1 MEHAQVN
8 YGISKKRLSKE
19 WNLLSEAMKIFY
31 DKYERLEKSCQEQ
44 SQSLSEMRRLYL
56 DYVQDQLRSDESE
69 HLSALGQPNEKLRL
83 KSNENFKI
91 TANINKIKKNSEHIG
106 ESHLNGVDTQNTS
119 LLKHRIQ
126 ALNDDWKYLENIRKQ
141 LEDLSQKEK
150 SDLKEQLYTLEKKKL
165 VAEQDLLT
173 YDNIAEQVKQ
183 LQKNYN
189 KLSKENELKSPPQVI
204 GRHEECELKRSQ
216 QEKLRLL
223 ATNGSLEETVER
235 MEVRQEEKSVFEE
248 QLNKLKI
255 KYFDKQETIES
266 EKKSLQREKL
276 EVEKELKK
284 MTEEKNA
291 FNKQTNEL
299 NGKYNSLRE
308 EYSLIKSQAEKINV
322 EKTNLEEKLKQ
333 LEELNEYEK
342 SEKDIL
348 QERLSSVQQEK
359 LAVDQERGAL
369 KENLSEL
376 RTENNLLRK
385 TCNEFEARE
394 RTLTQEKSDLD
405 EELKQLQG
413 KLSKAI
419 DELETERNS
428 FQKAKLAMESE
439 LAAVTAERNE
449 LKEQLRERE
458 EHVNGLNE
466 NNKRLEN
473 SESKQQK
480 TIIVLREK
488 IKAFAKETKNLNQ
501 QLRQL
506 EEKQEKAEHFAV
518 RRSIFGPQN
527 NSPSDQTL
535 LGESLERLFLTE
547 RNQKVAEENS
557 KPFVFQ
563 ETGFSFA
570 FSRPAYF

>member
-1 MEHAQVN
+1 MEYAQVN
-8 YGISKKRLSKE
+8 DGISKKSLSKE
-19 WNLLSEAMKIFY
+19 WNSLSEAMKIFY
-31 DKYERLEKSCQEQ
+31 DKYEQLEKSCQEQ

-91 TANINKIKKNSEHIG
+91 TANINKIKKNSEYIG
-106 ESHLNGVDTQNTS
+106 ESHLNGVGTQNTS

-126 ALNDDWKYLENIRKQ
+126 ALNDDWKCLENIRKQ

-150 SDLKEQLYTLEKKKL
+150 SDLREQLYSLEKKKL

-189 KLSKENELKSPPQVI
+189 KLSKENELKSLPQVI
-204 GRHEECELKRSQ
+204 GKHEECELKCSQ
-216 QEKLRLL
+216 QEKLRSL
-223 ATNGSLEETVER
+223 TPKESLEETVKR
-235 MEVRQEEKSVFEE
+235 MEDKSVFEE

-255 KYFDKQETIES
+255 KYFDKQETVES

-284 MTEEKNA
+284 VTEEKNA
-291 FNKQTNEL
+291 FNKQANEL
-299 NGKYNSLRE
+299 SGKYNSLRE
-308 EYSLIKSQAEKINV
+308 EYSFIKSQVEKINV

-333 LEELNEYEK
+333 LEELNEYKK
-342 SEKDIL
+342 SEKDTL

-359 LAVDQERGAL
+359 LAVDQERSAL
-369 KENLSEL
+369 KEKLSEL
-376 RTENNLLRK
+376 KTENNSLRK

-413 KLSKAI
+413 KLSKAM
-419 DELETERNS
+419 DDLETERSS
-428 FQKAKLAMESE
+428 FQKTKLAMESK

-458 EHVNGLNE
+458 EHVNVLEE

-473 SESKQQK
+473 SEIKQQK
-480 TIIVLREK
+480 TIIVLRDK
-488 IKAFAKETKNLNQ
+488 IKAFAEETKNLNR

-506 EEKQEKAEHFAV
+506 EEKHKKAVNIDIHNIGTPARFFATHGNENT
-518 RRSIFGPQN
+518 STPKDIFHYV
-527 NSPSDQTL
+527 L
-535 LGESLERLFLTE
+535 R
-547 RNQKVAEENS
+547 KI
-557 KPFVFQ
+557 
-563 ETGFSFA
+563 ETGTLNVA
-570 FSRPAYF
+570 LVVTVAIREYIEYVIRLQVAINI